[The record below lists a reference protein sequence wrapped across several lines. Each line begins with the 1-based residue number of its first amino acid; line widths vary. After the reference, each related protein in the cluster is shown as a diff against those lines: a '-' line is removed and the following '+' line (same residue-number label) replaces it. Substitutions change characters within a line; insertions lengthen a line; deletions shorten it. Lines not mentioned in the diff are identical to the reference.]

1 MGKKKRLAR
10 TLALPVAVKASF
22 GFNFGIMK
30 KLTDDTLLALALAW
44 LARLVFRHKKLII
57 YSQVVLF
64 IVSVLVT
71 YKFLKF
77 DTNRDNL
84 VGQNEKYQHAF
95 LDYKREFPSQDDL
108 AVVVESDDIER
119 NRQFIERLGAKVLA
133 EPTYFTNVIF
143 NNDMKMLGR
152 KGLLFPSESEL
163 TELRDQLKNYVPFIE
178 KFGRTTNLISF
189 FDLINHEFRTSAQET
204 NAQTE
209 SLVGALPALERILAQ
224 ADASLHRSGIPPS
237 PGVTALFDPSGTA
250 VTNIYVTY
258 DQARLFVLSAQPT
271 TVAPLADPIKTGK
284 AQDDHNGD
292 CVQKLRDLMAETQL
306 EVPGVNAGV
315 TGMPVLDYDE
325 MVQSQ
330 KDTTVASIVSLIIC
344 ALIFIYGYNET
355 GRPIKATICL
365 IVGLA
370 YTLAFATIAIGHV
383 NILTVTFVPMLV
395 GLAIDFGVHLI
406 TRYEEELRHGKTEEQ
421 ALTTAM
427 VFTGQGIFTGAFT
440 TAGAFLAMWFTRFK
454 GIQEMGLICGGGL
467 AVCFI
472 PMMTLLPVLLLRG
485 RQNVIDH
492 EEGEPKH
499 RAANLENLWL
509 KRPGMVLAITIV
521 LCGLAATQIGKVRF
535 DYNVLKL
542 QSTSLASVQT
552 EEKLIRSAG
561 QSLLYGA
568 VVADSP
574 EEAVRLEKV
583 LTNLPA
589 VASVQTMAKYMVG
602 NPTNKLRLIGE
613 IKRDLAPLQ
622 FKKPDTRPVNI
633 GEFGVTLFSF
643 GGYCKAAIDA
653 IGTNEPAL
661 SQQFVSLYRTIANLK
676 RDMGT
681 GSEREVAANA
691 KQLGAFQQALFNDLR
706 ETFDALKN
714 QDDSSG
720 LRAEDLPP
728 ALHNMFIGVTGK
740 HLVQVYPKKDVWQ
753 RENQK
758 EFIEQVRHTLDPNG
772 TGQHELTGMP
782 VQLYEY
788 TELLK
793 DSYVQAAGYSLAAI
807 VVLILFH
814 FRSVSSVVLSLL
826 PVLIGSIWLAGV
838 MGLFHVPLNPANIM
852 ILPLVI
858 GIGVTNGIHIL
869 NRFAEEQTP
878 GILSRSTGKAVFVSG
893 LTAIAGF
900 GSLMLAK
907 DRGIHSLGIVMAAG
921 VTSCMVAALAFLPTL
936 LNLMTKKGTP
946 TKKRPSID
954 NALSTLG
961 QEEPR

>member
-1 MGKKKRLAR
+1 
-10 TLALPVAVKASF
+10 
-22 GFNFGIMK
+22 MK
-30 KLTDDTLLALALAW
+30 KLTDDTLLAHALAW
-44 LARLVFRHKKLII
+44 LARMVFRHKKLII
-57 YSQVVLF
+57 YSQVALF
-64 IVSVLVT
+64 VASVLIT

-95 LDYKREFPSQDDL
+95 LAYKKEFPSQDDL
-108 AVVVESDDIER
+108 AVVVESENIEK

-133 EPTYFTNVIF
+133 EPIYFTNVIF

-152 KGLLFPSESEL
+152 KALLFPSESEL
-163 TELRDQLKNYVPFIE
+163 EELRDQLKNYVPFIE
-178 KFGRTTNLISF
+178 KFGKTTNLISF
-189 FDLINHEFRTSAQET
+189 FDLINHEIRTSPQET
-204 NAQTE
+204 NQQTE

-224 ADASLHRSGIPPS
+224 ADASLHRPGTPPS

-258 DQARLFVLSAQPT
+258 DNARLFVLSAQPT
-271 TVAPLADPIKTGK
+271 TTNVPGADAIKLGK

-292 CVQKLRDLMAETQL
+292 CVDKLRQLVAQTQI

-330 KDTTVASIVSLIIC
+330 KDTTVASIVSLVIC

-492 EEGEPKH
+492 EEGEPRH
-499 RAANLENLWL
+499 RAANIENLWL
-509 KRPGMVLAITIV
+509 KRPGVVLAITIV
-521 LCGLAATQIGKVRF
+521 LCVIAATQIGKVRF
-535 DYNVLKL
+535 DYNILSL

-552 EEKLIRSAG
+552 EDKLIHSAG

-568 VVADSP
+568 VIADTP
-574 EEAVRLEKV
+574 QQAVSLEQQ
-583 LTNLPA
+583 LTNLST
-589 VASVQTMAKYMVG
+589 VASVQSMAHYFVE

-613 IKRDLAPLQ
+613 VKRDLAPLN
-622 FKKPDTRPVNI
+622 FKKPDTQPVDI
-633 GEFGVTLFSF
+633 QELSLTLYSFST
-643 GGYCKAAIDA
+643 YCKLAIKE

-661 SQQFVSLYRTIANLK
+661 SKQFRSLRETTEKLR
-676 RDMGT
+676 RDMGA
-681 GSEREVAANA
+681 GNDRQAAENA
-691 KQLGAFQQALFNDLR
+691 EQLAAFQQALFNDLR

-720 LRAEDLPP
+720 FRAEDLPP
-728 ALHNMFIGVTGK
+728 ALRNMFIGITGK
-740 HLVQVYPKKDVWQ
+740 YMVQVYAKKDVWK

-758 EFIEQVRHTLDPNG
+758 EFIDQVRTVYPD
-772 TGQHELTGMP
+772 LTGMP

-793 DSYVQAAGYSLAAI
+793 DSYVQAAKYSLAAI
-807 VVLILFH
+807 IVLILFH
-814 FRSVSSVVLSLL
+814 FRTVSSVILSLL
-826 PVLIGSIWLAGV
+826 PVAIGSIWLGGV
-838 MGLFHVPLNPANIM
+838 MGLFHLPLNPANIM

-900 GSLMLAK
+900 GSLVLAK
-907 DRGIHSLGIVMAAG
+907 DRGIHSLGLVMALG
-921 VTSCMVAALAFLPTL
+921 VTSCMVAALMFLPTL
-936 LNLMTKKGTP
+936 LNLMTKKNP
-946 TKKRPSID
+946 PSNKRPSVD

>member
-1 MGKKKRLAR
+1 
-10 TLALPVAVKASF
+10 
-22 GFNFGIMK
+22 MK
-30 KLTDDTLLALALAW
+30 KLTDDTLLARVLAW
-44 LARLVFRHKKLII
+44 VARLVFRHRRLVI
-57 YSQVVLF
+57 YSQVILFVLS
-64 IVSVLVT
+64 ILITVK
-71 YKFLKF
+71 YLKF

-95 LDYKREFPSQDDL
+95 LDYKKEFPQQDDL
-108 AVVVESDDIER
+108 AVVVESENLEK

-133 EPTYFTNVIF
+133 QPDYFTNVIF
-143 NNDMKMLGR
+143 NNDLKMLGS
-152 KGLLFPSESEL
+152 KALLFVPESDL
-163 TELRDQLKNYVPFIE
+163 GELRNQLQGYVPFIE
-178 KFGRTTNLISF
+178 KFGQTTNLISF
-189 FDLINHEFRTSAQET
+189 FDLINKEFRTSARET

-224 ADASLHRSGIPPS
+224 ADASLHRPGTPPS
-237 PGVTALFDPSGTA
+237 PGVTALFDPSGSA
-250 VTNIYVTY
+250 ETNIYVTY
-258 DQARLFVLSAQPT
+258 DSARIFVLSAQPKT
-271 TVAPLADPIKTGK
+271 IPPEADPIKAG
-284 AQDDHNGD
+284 QDQDNFNGE
-292 CVQKLRDLMAETQL
+292 CVQRLRELVAETQL

-330 KDTTVASIVSLIIC
+330 KDTTVASIVALIIC

-406 TRYEEELRHGKTEEQ
+406 TRYEEELRHGKTEEA

-467 AVCFI
+467 AVCFV

-492 EEGEPKH
+492 EVGEPRH
-499 RAANLENLWL
+499 RAQIENLWL
-509 KRPGMVLAITIV
+509 KHPRIVLAATLV
-521 LCGLAATQIGKVRF
+521 LCAIAATQIGKVRF

-542 QSTSLASVQT
+542 QSTSLPSVQT
-552 EEKLIRSAG
+552 EEKLIHSAG

-568 VVADSP
+568 IVANTAP
-574 EEAVRLEKV
+574 EAVQLEQQ

-589 VASVQTMAKYMVG
+589 VASVQTMANYLVE

-613 IKRDLAPLQ
+613 IKHELAPLQ
-622 FKKPDTRPVNI
+622 FKPADTRIVDIPALSL
-633 GEFGVTLFSF
+633 TLYSFS
-643 GGYCKAAIDA
+643 GYCAAALDA

-661 SQQFVSLYRTIANLK
+661 SRQFASLRATTDNLR
-676 RDMGT
+676 RDMMT
-681 GSEREVAANA
+681 GSAIAVEANA
-691 KQLGAFQQALFNDLR
+691 RQLAAFQQALYTDLR
-706 ETFDALKN
+706 ETFVALKN

-720 LRAEDLPP
+720 LRAGDLPP
-728 ALHNMFIGVTGK
+728 ALRNMFIGVTGK
-740 HLVQVYPKKDVWQ
+740 FLVQVYPKKDAWQ
-753 RENQK
+753 RKNQK
-758 EFIEQVRHTLDPNG
+758 EFIDQVRTVDPN
-772 TGQHELTGMP
+772 LTGMP

-814 FRSVSSVVLSLL
+814 FRSVSSVILSLL
-826 PVLIGSIWLAGV
+826 PVAIGSVWLGGL
-838 MGLFHVPLNPANIM
+838 MGLCHVSLNPANIM

-869 NRFAEEQTP
+869 NRYAEEQHP
-878 GILSRSTGKAVFVSG
+878 SILARSTGKAVFVSG

-900 GSLMLAK
+900 GSLVLAK

-921 VTSCMVAALAFLPTL
+921 VTACMIAALTFLPTL
-936 LNLMTKKGTP
+936 LTLMTKNRPP
-946 TKKRPSID
+946 TNKQPSVD

>member
-1 MGKKKRLAR
+1 
-10 TLALPVAVKASF
+10 
-22 GFNFGIMK
+22 MK
-30 KLTDDTLLALALAW
+30 KLTDDTLLARGLAW
-44 LARLVFRHKKLII
+44 LARMVFRHKKFII
-57 YSQVVLF
+57 YSQAALF
-64 IVSVLVT
+64 VFSILIT
-71 YKFLKF
+71 YQFLKF

-84 VGQNEKYQHAF
+84 VGENEKYHRAF
-95 LDYKREFPSQDDL
+95 LEYKIEFPSQDDI
-108 AVVVESDDIER
+108 AVVVESEDIEK

-143 NNDMKMLGR
+143 NNDLKMMGR
-152 KGLLFPSESEL
+152 KALLFVPESDL
-163 TELRDQLKNYVPFIE
+163 GELRNQLKTYVPFIE
-178 KFGRTTNLISF
+178 KFGRTTNLVSF
-189 FDLINHEFRTSAQET
+189 FDLINRQFRTSAQET
-204 NAQTE
+204 NEQTE

-224 ADASLHRSGIPPS
+224 ADASLHRTGTPPS

-258 DQARLFVLSAQPT
+258 DKARLFVLSAQPT
-271 TVAPLADPIKTGK
+271 TTNVPGGADAIKQGK

-292 CVQKLRDLMAETQL
+292 CVQKLRELVAETQL

-315 TGMPVLDYDE
+315 TGMPVLDFDE
-325 MVQSQ
+325 MRQSQ

-365 IVGLA
+365 VVGLA
-370 YTLAFATIAIGHV
+370 YTLAFATIAVGHV

-406 TRYEEELRHGKTEEQ
+406 TRYEEELRKGKTEEQ

-427 VFTGQGIFTGAFT
+427 VYTGQGIFTGAFT
-440 TAGAFLAMWFTRFK
+440 TAGAFLAMVFTRFK

-492 EEGEPKH
+492 EVGEPRH
-499 RAANLENLWL
+499 RAAKLEALWL
-509 KRPGMVLAITIV
+509 KRPGIVMAITIV
-521 LCGLAATQIGKVRF
+521 LCAIAATQINKVWF
-535 DYNVLKL
+535 DYNVLAL

-568 VVADSP
+568 VIADTP
-574 EEAVRLEKV
+574 EEAVKV
-583 LTNLPA
+583 QALVTNLPA
-589 VASVQTMAKYMVG
+589 VASVVTMANYMVE

-613 IKRDLAPLQ
+613 IKHDLEPLK
-622 FKKPDTRPVNI
+622 FKKPDLRPVDLTDL
-633 GEFGVTLFSF
+633 GVTLFSF

-661 SQQFVSLYRTIANLK
+661 SEQFKSLYSTIGKLK
-676 RDMGT
+676 RDMASGDKH
-681 GSEREVAANA
+681 EMEEKA

-706 ETFDALKN
+706 ETFESLKN

-728 ALHNMFIGVTGK
+728 ALRSMFVGKTGK
-740 HLVQVYPKKDVWQ
+740 LMVQVYPKKDVWQ
-753 RENQK
+753 RANQK
-758 EFIEQVRHTLDPNG
+758 EFIDQMRATLVPVNHDV
-772 TGQHELTGMP
+772 TGMP

-793 DSYVQAAGYSLAAI
+793 DSYVQAAWYSLAAI

-814 FRSVSSVVLSLL
+814 FRSVSSVILSLL
-826 PVLIGSIWLAGV
+826 PVAIGSIWLAGV
-838 MGLFHVPLNPANIM
+838 MGFFNVPLNPANIM

-869 NRFAEEQTP
+869 NRFAEEQTA

-900 GSLMLAK
+900 GSLVLAK

-936 LNLMTKKGTP
+936 LNLTTRKSP
-946 TKKRPSID
+946 PENKRPSAD